1 LIAKIAILFYFPKLL
16 REKVAI
22 RKWENDVLGVYFTQR
37 VQILYF
43 IKKWAKKQIFW
54 KGNQKRYMFFRVLGV
69 FFEKNT
75 RNTCVIGFM
84 VLTL

>member
-43 IKKWAKKQIFW
+43 IKKWAKKQIF
-54 KGNQKRYMFFRVLGV
+54 
-69 FFEKNT
+69 
-75 RNTCVIGFM
+75 
-84 VLTL
+84 

>member
-1 LIAKIAILFYFPKLL
+1 VYRPRDSILLRGHHSHHGQIAFAKIAIKIYSSKLL

-43 IKKWAKKQIFW
+43 IKKWAKKQIF
-54 KGNQKRYMFFRVLGV
+54 
-69 FFEKNT
+69 
-75 RNTCVIGFM
+75 
-84 VLTL
+84 